1 MIERSMV
8 KLGSFGLLS
17 SPWGMI
23 CEHCVK
29 RNKEKERDEKRKRER
44 DEKRKRER
52 EVRRFRESG
61 EKRKREVRRGRGR
74 ER

>member
-17 SPWGMI
+17 NPWGMI

-29 RNKEKERDEKRKRER
+29 RNKEKNRGLKRSKE
-44 DEKRKRER
+44 RER
-52 EVRRFRESG
+52 EMRRFRESG
-61 EKRKREVRRGRGR
+61 EKRKREVRRGRG
-74 ER
+74 

>member
-1 MIERSMV
+1 MIERSIV

-29 RNKEKERDEKRKRER
+29 RNKEKNRGLKRSKERERER
-44 DEKRKRER
+44 DEKI
-52 EVRRFRESG
+52 
-61 EKRKREVRRGRGR
+61 
-74 ER
+74 